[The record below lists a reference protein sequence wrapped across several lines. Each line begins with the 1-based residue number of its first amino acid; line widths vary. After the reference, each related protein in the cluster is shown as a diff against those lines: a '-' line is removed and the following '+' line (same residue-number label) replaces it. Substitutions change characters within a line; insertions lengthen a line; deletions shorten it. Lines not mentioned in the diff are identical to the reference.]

1 MMPASFQ
8 LDVVTPDRTVF
19 SGEVASLV
27 APGTEGYL
35 GVLADHAPLLTG
47 LAIGEARATAPDGRD
62 IYFAV
67 AGGFLEVADN
77 HATLLADAAERADQ
91 IDVARA
97 EVARERAEKARSA
110 AARGE
115 PQFVAAEAA
124 LHRALNRLQVA
135 REHGGAQAP
144 ASPPG

>member
-1 MMPASFQ
+1 MPASFQ
-8 LDVVTPDRTVF
+8 LDVVAPDRTIF

-47 LAIGEARATAPDGRD
+47 LAVGAARATTPDGRD

-97 EVARERAEKARSA
+97 EVARKRAAEACAA

-115 PQFVAAEAA
+115 PKFVAAEAA
-124 LHRALNRLQVA
+124 LQRALNRLQVA
-135 REHGGAQAP
+135 REHGQA
-144 ASPPG
+144 SY